1 MKAKEQPVDD
11 KGTGQSGAQREL
23 NQLLSEGFDGSVDKL
38 AIALG
43 RDEAYV
49 RELLRGGGGT
59 IDDDL
64 MMKIRGIANQR
75 NVNLGQAPA
84 K

>member
-43 RDEAYV
+43 RDETYV
-49 RELLRGGGGT
+49 RELLNEGRT

-75 NVNLGQAPA
+75 NVNPDQAPT